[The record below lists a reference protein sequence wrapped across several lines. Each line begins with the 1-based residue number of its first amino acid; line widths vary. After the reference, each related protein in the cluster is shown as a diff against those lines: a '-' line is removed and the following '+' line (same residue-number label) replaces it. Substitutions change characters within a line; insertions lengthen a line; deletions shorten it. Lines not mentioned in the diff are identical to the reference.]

1 MERTMSEKSPLDGF
15 EWNQT
20 NIFTK
25 DYIKIR
31 KDIILSLKLIIIQQ
45 KSFFVDYW

>member
-20 NIFTK
+20 NIFTE
-25 DYIKIR
+25 DYIKMIR
-31 KDIILSLKLIIIQQ
+31 KDII
-45 KSFFVDYW
+45 